1 MGPTPRQQA
10 DALYDAQPPQD
21 RLNHHLYQIAY
32 IGGLD
37 VEQAP
42 ILTIRAEPDSDTDI
56 AVDLTITGPELLE
69 ELKTLLVARLR
80 KLSSAAAT
88 AVRQAGIPEGCTSTE
103 MEFCEGVTVTIVHRP
118 GSPPLAS
125 NEAEVVLD

>member
-69 ELKTLLVARLR
+69 ELKTLLVA
-80 KLSSAAAT
+80 AT